1 MQNMKHNC
9 KKVNLILANATVYH
23 FKCFIKYEPDD
34 DPSGSNHVAIKIT
47 KIKLCYWLLLINYV
61 GHLESEERF
70 RIQPAE
76 LFNFS

>member
-47 KIKLCYWLLLINYV
+47 KIKLC
-61 GHLESEERF
+61 
-70 RIQPAE
+70 
-76 LFNFS
+76 